1 MELWEEDKSL
11 FFKVKDNGVGL
22 SKSVESNKKGGFG
35 QKLINSLAA
44 KLEAEIQLVRDNGT
58 EVVLR
63 INEYQ
68 KVA

>member
-1 MELWEEDKSL
+1 LWEEYKFL

-22 SKSVESNKKGGFG
+22 SNTVESNKKRAFG
-35 QKLINSLAA
+35 KKLINFLAA
-44 KLEAEIQLVRDNGT
+44 KLEAEIQLVRDNRT
-58 EVVLR
+58 EVVLK